1 MRPWRWIGA
10 LLIAI
15 SLVSCS
21 GSHFEDISQG
31 WRLSLE
37 DNEEFAKA
45 EYDDSAWGIVD
56 TPGNFFKEQK
66 KQRVWVRQTFKISE
80 QYREKNCALYL
91 GKIVESDCTYFN
103 GHLIGCT
110 GRWHPD
116 FFSSWNTDRY
126 YFIPPSLIKFGENNV
141 IAVRVS
147 AEMRPRAK
155 NKIFFGLLKDVEAFA
170 FWQKFKAQYVPM
182 VGGFLKFFLG
192 LIVLV
197 QFLRERKN
205 TNLLHFAGINILWCI
220 LSMHF
225 YLPDFGVSYHAKDKL
240 YYALLAAEIGWI
252 YYFLESFLSKRM
264 RIMEIITLVFAGSSF
279 LLALTASETSPLT
292 GWRLQVISYTGIL
305 SQIIWG
311 ILIVNA
317 RFVQKNRE
325 AGPVFWAYLFFMIC
339 LVLDVLTI
347 LQAIRTD
354 FVWINFGYPGLLI
367 ALALDMTAR
376 YQVMTRTIAL
386 SKMEIEKSH
395 GLMQGILEKVRESS
409 RELVMCF
416 SDIEIALQSLGQK
429 MSEQGNNLEAT
440 SAAIEEFAASVQ
452 NIAENAKVQDE
463 GLQSSVAHLREYL
476 SLTGEITKAAKD
488 ASELSTRS
496 MGMTESSRKRLDD
509 IVAGME
515 KIKESSRSIV
525 EITTM
530 INEIAEQTNLLSLN
544 ASIEAARAGESGR
557 GFAVVAEE
565 IGKLADRSIQQS
577 KSIQSIIS
585 ETVREIEEEVRIVR
599 ESAGEIGAVG
609 EAVQNAGNAVENIM
623 NLCMNQ
629 ENLTGTINKNFEAI
643 SKGSTEISASIS
655 AQNASMMEVVGA
667 VEKLNSIMHD
677 VLEANAGMAD
687 AVQQAYRQV
696 NALNAV
702 LESSQ

>member
-1 MRPWRWIGA
+1 MRPWRWMWLVGIT
-10 LLIAI
+10 LIA
-15 SLVSCS
+15 CS
-21 GSHFEDISQG
+21 SGNFEDISQG

-37 DNEEFAKA
+37 DNEDFAKP
-45 EYDDSAWGIVD
+45 EYDDSSWSQVN

-66 KQRVWVRQTFKISE
+66 KQRVWVRKAFIIPE
-80 QYREKNCALYL
+80 HYRGKNIALLL
-91 GKIVESDCTYFN
+91 GKIVESDCTYIN

-116 FFSSWNTDRY
+116 FFSSWNTERY
-126 YFIPPSLIKFGENNV
+126 YFIPPSLIKYGENNV
-141 IAVRVS
+141 IAMRVS

-155 NKIFFGLLKDVEAFA
+155 NKIALGLLKDVEIFV
-170 FWQKFKAQYVPM
+170 FWQKFKAQHVPM
-182 VGGFLKFFLG
+182 IGGFLTLFLG
-192 LIVLV
+192 VIVLL

-205 TNLLHFAGINILWCI
+205 KNLLHFAGINILWCI
-220 LSMHF
+220 LSLHF
-225 YLPDFGVSYHAKDKL
+225 YLPDYGVSYHMKDRL
-240 YYALLAAEIGWI
+240 YYALLSLEAGWI
-252 YYFLESFLSKRM
+252 YFFLENFLSKRM
-264 RIMEIITLVFAGSSF
+264 RALEIITLVFSISSF
-279 LLALTASETSPLT
+279 LLALTASESSPLT
-292 GWRLQVISYTGIL
+292 GWRLQVISYAGIF

-311 ILIVNA
+311 ILIVNS
-317 RFVQKNRE
+317 RFVQKNKE
-325 AGPVFWAYLFFMIC
+325 AGPVFVAYLFFMFCIM
-339 LVLDVLTI
+339 LDVLTI
-347 LQAIRTD
+347 LQVIRTD

-376 YQVMTRTIAL
+376 FQAMAKTIAI
-386 SKMEIEKSH
+386 SKKEIEESH
-395 GLMQGILEKVRESS
+395 NLLRGIFEKVQESS
-409 RELVMCF
+409 RELLLCF

-440 SAAIEEFAASVQ
+440 SAAMEEFAASVQ
-452 NIAENAKVQDE
+452 NIAENAKVQDD

-476 SLTGEITKAAKD
+476 SLTGEITQAAKA
-488 ASELSTRS
+488 ASELSAKS

-623 NLCMNQ
+623 HLCIGQ
-629 ENLTGTINKNFEAI
+629 EELTGTIHTNFKEI
-643 SKGSTEISASIS
+643 SKGSSEISTSIA
-655 AQNASMMEVVGA
+655 AQNASMMEVIGA
-667 VEKLNSIMHD
+667 VEKLNDIMHN
-677 VLEANAGMAD
+677 VLEANADMAE
-687 AVQQAYRQV
+687 AVKKAYNQL
-696 NALNAV
+696 NALNDV
-702 LESSQ
+702 LNSSH